1 MGWVVG
7 MIACAPSGR
16 AQQKLPVIGFLGL
29 SPETTP
35 KALNDVRN
43 GLAEIDYKF
52 LIPIVNSL
60 DQRARSRI
68 GPYIEREHY
77 RSGRGARPPS
87 TSRAVPPLRSGRT
100 APNGMMMARV
110 RLKLWRTPSEGKV
123 RVKCCGARTTS

>member
-1 MGWVVG
+1 VRRGAAHRSVMRQRGGKLAGIWDEVG
-7 MIACAPSGR
+7 GGFVPSVHSNER
-16 AQQKLPVIGFLGL
+16 QTA
-29 SPETTP
+29 
-35 KALNDVRN
+35 
-43 GLAEIDYKF
+43 KF

-100 APNGMMMARV
+100 APNGMMMAR
-110 RLKLWRTPSEGKV
+110 
-123 RVKCCGARTTS
+123 CG